1 MEVKQ
6 DQRCDEERKEERQW
20 PMERGEGT
28 GEKSL
33 IFLKDASCDGL
44 QRLVCG
50 SSSKRRRRT

>member
-6 DQRCDEERKEERQW
+6 DQRRDEERKEERQL

-50 SSSKRRRRT
+50 SSKRMRM